1 METMRAVE
9 RAETARGA
17 HEGPTKPQTSGETR
31 PVRFI
36 REAECRNRTS
46 LSRSQRWRLE
56 REGRFPTRVPLSERT
71 FGWVESEVAD
81 WIAARLA
88 ERTKRVAAAA

>member
-1 METMRAVE
+1 MQKTTKEVTALGQAQFRADE
-9 RAETARGA
+9 
-17 HEGPTKPQTSGETR
+17 R

-56 REGRFPTRVPLSERT
+56 REGRFPTRVPLSERA
-71 FGWVESEVAD
+71 FGWVESEIED

-88 ERTKRVAAAA
+88 ERPRRLRAAA

>member
-1 METMRAVE
+1 ME
-9 RAETARGA
+9 RAREVTAPA
-17 HEGPTKPQTSGETR
+17 TKSQTNPERR

-56 REGRFPTRVPLSERT
+56 REGRFPARVPLSVRT
-71 FGWVESEVAD
+71 FGWVEAEIED
-81 WIAARLA
+81 WIAARVA
-88 ERTKRVAAAA
+88 ERTKRFAA